1 MKISVDQSKDLEVND
16 HQDEDLDAVVV
27 QEAMLQEGAE
37 IDSSVLESLAGPPGQ
52 PQTIVLLS
60 SGKSLGQILSKYSGA
75 DRTAC
80 FT

>member
-1 MKISVDQSKDLEVND
+1 MKISEDQSNVKDSEDND
-16 HQDEDLDAVVV
+16 EEEALDAVVV

-60 SGKSLGQILSKYSGA
+60 SGKSFG
-75 DRTAC
+75 
-80 FT
+80 